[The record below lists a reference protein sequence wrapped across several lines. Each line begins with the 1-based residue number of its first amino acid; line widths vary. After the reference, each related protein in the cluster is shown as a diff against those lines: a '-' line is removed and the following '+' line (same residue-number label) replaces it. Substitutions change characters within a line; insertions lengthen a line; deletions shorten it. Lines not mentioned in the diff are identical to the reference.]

1 MYTFSYYFLLFFLY
15 SFIGWLI
22 EIADVLIEEKE
33 LTNRGFFIGPYVP
46 IHGAGALTIIL
57 YTSQYKDN
65 PLTVFLLA
73 FIICSVLEYITSY
86 LMEKLFNA
94 RWWDYS
100 NFKFNLNGRICL
112 RNSVLFGVL
121 GLLLI
126 YTINPFISNI
136 IEIIPTK
143 ITIIISLILFILF
156 TADIIIS
163 FKITGKLK
171 KTFNNMNIK
180 KDNTT
185 EIKEKVFKTLKENKK
200 HLQIRILKSFPNL
213 NLRNKK

>member
-15 SFIGWLI
+15 SILGWII
-22 EIADVLIEEKE
+22 EITDVLVEDK
-33 LTNRGFFIGPYVP
+33 LLANRGFLIGPYVP
-46 IHGAGALTIIL
+46 IHGAGALAIIL

-73 FIICSVLEYITSY
+73 FIICSVIEYLTSY
-86 LMEKLFNA
+86 LMEKLFKA

-112 RNSVLFGVL
+112 RNSFLFGVL

-136 IEIIPTK
+136 IEKIPTN
-143 ITIIISLILFILF
+143 ITIILSLILFILF
-156 TADIIIS
+156 ITDIILS
-163 FKITGKLK
+163 FRITTKLK
-171 KTFNNMNIK
+171 KTFNFVNGK
-180 KDNTT
+180 KDNTI
-185 EIKEKVFKTLKENKK
+185 EVKEKVFKILEDNKK

-213 NLRNKK
+213 NPHHKK